1 MTNAPRSKERG
12 VKMPERKDKENAW
25 EELDLVKEKLEQ
37 AEGKIAAITSSKT
50 FRAAN
55 AIKSLLK

>member
-1 MTNAPRSKERG
+1 MAET
-12 VKMPERKDKENAW
+12 KDKENAW
-25 EELDLVKEKLEQ
+25 EELNLVKKKLEQ

-55 AIKSLLK
+55 AIRSLLK